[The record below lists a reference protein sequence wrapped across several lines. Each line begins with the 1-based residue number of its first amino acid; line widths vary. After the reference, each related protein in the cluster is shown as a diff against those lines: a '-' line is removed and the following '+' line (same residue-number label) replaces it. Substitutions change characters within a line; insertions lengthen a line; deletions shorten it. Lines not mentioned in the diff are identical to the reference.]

1 MKFRNEKGLTLIE
14 AVAATVILSMVVL
27 TFVTLSGSVS
37 KADHS
42 NDTRNE
48 ALRIAELNLNYA
60 RDYFSKNNDVPS
72 GPVKVN
78 LGYTTVL
85 QLTDLTS
92 GPDAYNASEFGANHV
107 SLQSIAY
114 HKNRANQPQLITVT
128 VSWGNG

>member
-1 MKFRNEKGLTLIE
+1 MKFRNEKGITLIE

-60 RDYFSKNNDVPS
+60 RDYFSKNNGVPS
-72 GPVKVN
+72 GENINQYSIKI
-78 LGYTTVL
+78 
-85 QLTDLTS
+85 QLTNLMNE
-92 GPDAYNASEFGANHV
+92 PDAYNTSEFGANHV

-128 VSWGNG
+128 VSWGNGS